1 MTWRSRRR
9 SHGDD
14 ESARAA
20 AVGDGAEEKRRKQF
34 FLFFFWV
41 PYCSIVKGD
50 KRSRERRTETM
61 TFLTA
66 AWVEPTQSNEPIIGG
81 VEPTNWAELEIT
93 CRSSPK

>member
-1 MTWRSRRR
+1 
-9 SHGDD
+9 
-14 ESARAA
+14 
-20 AVGDGAEEKRRKQF
+20 VGDGAEEKRRKQF

-66 AWVEPTQSNEPIIGG
+66 A
-81 VEPTNWAELEIT
+81 
-93 CRSSPK
+93 